1 FFRAVLN
8 SNAGLFPP
16 VASSASSAALSATGG
31 KSPAFEFKTAR
42 KNQVQPAR
50 KGQAATAPRVPA
62 ETLLRIIEA
71 EDERRWDDAD
81 LGKLLTDA
89 NAAVRRRAALAA
101 GRIGDEGADA
111 PLAAMLR
118 GDRDESV
125 RAMAAFAIGEIE
137 SESGADA
144 LVEVLRL
151 SRAPEVRARVVEALG
166 KIAAALP
173 EA

>member
-1 FFRAVLN
+1 MPKTFRPEELRCTSAALALL
-8 SNAGLFPP
+8 SCCALLL
-16 VASSASSAALSATGG
+16 ASSASSAALSATGG

-42 KNQVQPAR
+42 KNQGQPAR
-50 KGQAATAPRVPA
+50 KGQTAAAPRVPE

-101 GRIGDEGADA
+101 GRIGDEGAVA

-118 GDRDESV
+118 AESSNGYYGPAAGSSPSGTTGDFRGRRSLKSTS
-125 RAMAAFAIGEIE
+125 AC
-137 SESGADA
+137 SSNT
-144 LVEVLRL
+144 
-151 SRAPEVRARVVEALG
+151 ARTTER
-166 KIAAALP
+166 
-173 EA
+173 